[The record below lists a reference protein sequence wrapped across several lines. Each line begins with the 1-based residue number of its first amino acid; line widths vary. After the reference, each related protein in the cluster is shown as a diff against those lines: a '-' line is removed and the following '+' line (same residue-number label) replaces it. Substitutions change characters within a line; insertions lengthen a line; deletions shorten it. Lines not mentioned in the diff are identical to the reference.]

1 MEEVVAGPRTCVPME
16 LGSAEALEFGEDMQR
31 VLAACLRRDNFFLM

>member
-1 MEEVVAGPRTCVPME
+1 MAGPRTCVPME